1 VLAIVRQYSH
11 PSWFRVLAIIVLLLG
26 IYFRFVNLDRKV
38 YWVDETFTSLRT
50 SGYTMSDVAKKVFTG
65 SILSRDD
72 LLKFQRP
79 SPEKTTVDTVKA
91 LASEAPEHPP
101 LYYILARWWVLSFGS
116 SVAAIRSLSAAM
128 SLLTF
133 PAMYW
138 LCWELFDS
146 LPSLLTQ
153 DKKGESAIAWTAMVL
168 VAVSPLHIL
177 YAQEA
182 REYSLWIVTIL
193 LACAAFLRS
202 IRLNTKWDWTM
213 YTLAI
218 VVGLYTY
225 PFTALVSIGH
235 GVYLVVCERFR
246 LTKTVLAYCCASS
259 IAVLAFVPW
268 LAVLSQNFQ
277 QAAWQT
283 ETLPVLSLIS
293 GWMVNLS
300 RVFVDV
306 SASVENPVLGL
317 PILALAGY
325 SIYTLCQQTAR
336 RVWLF
341 VCILA
346 GVTFLPLVLLDV
358 MGGGV
363 RSLTVRYL
371 IPSYLSIQMAIA
383 YTLSANLT
391 LAWEN
396 LRQTRLW
403 QLVLLV
409 LLSAGIISGI
419 ISSNAR
425 LWWNKDYYTSLLNL
439 ESATLINQ
447 SPNPLVVTDNY
458 TIIPLSYHLDDKV
471 KFQFVSQAQPT
482 EVRSGFSDVFLY
494 SVSEEVKSS
503 LQSQIDSPENPFL
516 IRLKK

>member
-1 VLAIVRQYSH
+1 VVAIVRQYSH
-11 PSWFRVLAIIVLLLG
+11 PSWFRVLAIVVLLLG

-38 YWVDETFTSLRT
+38 YWVDETFTSLWI
-50 SGYTMSDVAKKVFTG
+50 SGYTMSDVAKQVFTG
-65 SILSRDD
+65 DILSRDD
-72 LLKFQRP
+72 LLQFQRP
-79 SPEKTTVDTVKA
+79 SPEKTTVDTVKV
-91 LASEAPEHPP
+91 LATEVPEHPP
-101 LYYILARWWVLSFGS
+101 IYYILARWWVLGFGS
-116 SVAAIRSLSAAM
+116 SVAAIRSLSAVI

-133 PAMYW
+133 PALHW
-138 LCWELFDS
+138 LCWELFESCSS
-146 LPSLLTQ
+146 LSTG
-153 DKKGESAIAWTAMVL
+153 KTKGQSAIGWMTIAL

-193 LACAAFLRS
+193 LACVAFLRS
-202 IRLNTKWDWTM
+202 LRLNTRSAWMM
-213 YTLAI
+213 YALTL

-225 PFTALVSIGH
+225 PFTAFVAVGH
-235 GVYLVVCERFR
+235 GLYLVFQERFR
-246 LTKTVLAYCCASS
+246 WTKTIFDYSCVFFFTS
-259 IAVLAFVPW
+259 IAFSPWIFFV
-268 LAVLSQNFQ
+268 VQNFRKP
-277 QAAWQT
+277 AWQN
-283 ETLPVLSLIS
+283 EIVPLWSLIS

-317 PILALAGY
+317 PILVLAGY

-391 LAWEN
+391 LVREN
-396 LRQTRLW
+396 LRQTKLW

-458 TIIPLSYHLDDKV
+458 TTIPLSYHLDDKV

-482 EVRSGFSDVFLY
+482 EVRSRFSDVFLY
-494 SVSEEVKSS
+494 SASNE
-503 LQSQIDSPENPFL
+503 LQSRFQNKISIPDNPLL
-516 IRLKK
+516 IRLEQ

>member
-1 VLAIVRQYSH
+1 LAIV
-11 PSWFRVLAIIVLLLG
+11 VLLLG
-26 IYFRFVNLDRKV
+26 LYFRFVNLDRKV
-38 YWVDETFTSLRT
+38 YWVDETFTSLRI
-50 SGYTMSDVAKKVFTG
+50 SGHTMSDVARQAF
-65 SILSRDD
+65 SSDILSRDD
-72 LLKFQRP
+72 VLRFQRP

-101 LYYILARWWVLSFGS
+101 LYYILARWWMLSFGS
-116 SVAAIRSLSAAM
+116 SVAAIRSFSAVI

-138 LCWELFDS
+138 LCWELFEP

-153 DKKGESAIAWTAMVL
+153 DKKGESVIAWMAMAL
-168 VAVSPLHIL
+168 LAVSPLHVL

-193 LACAAFLRS
+193 LSCAAFLRS
-202 IRLNTKWDWTM
+202 IRLNTKRDWTI

-246 LTKTVLAYCCASS
+246 LTKTVLAYCCASFIS
-259 IAVLAFVPW
+259 VLAFLPW

-277 QAAWQT
+277 QATWQT
-283 ETLPVLSLIS
+283 ETVPLWSLIS

-306 SASVENPVLGL
+306 SASVENPLLGL
-317 PILALAGY
+317 PILALAAY
-325 SIYTLCQQTAR
+325 SIYDLCQQPSGQ
-336 RVWLF
+336 VWLF

-371 IPSYLSIQMAIA
+371 IPSYLGIELAIA
-383 YTLSANLT
+383 YALLAQLT
-391 LAWEN
+391 LVREN

-403 QLVLLV
+403 QIVLLV
-409 LLSAGIISGI
+409 LLSAGVVSGI
-419 ISSNAR
+419 ISSNAQ

-439 ESATLINQ
+439 ESANLINQ
-447 SPNPLVVTDNY
+447 SSRPLVITDNY

-471 KFQFVSQAQPT
+471 KFQFMSRVNST
-482 EVRSGFSDVFLY
+482 WVRSGFSDVFLY
-494 SVSEEVKSS
+494 SVSEEFKSS
-503 LQSQIDSPENPFL
+503 FLSHPNFQIENPLL
-516 IRLKK
+516 IHLKQ